1 MLVVGAAMSTSKLVG
16 GAATEAEA
24 DGVGAEAEAEAA
36 GLSVLE
42 DDDGTTAWTGLP
54 RR

>member
-1 MLVVGAAMSTSKLVG
+1 MLVVGAVMSTSKLAG
-16 GAATEAEA
+16 GAGTEAEA
-24 DGVGAEAEAEAA
+24 EAADGVEAEAA

-42 DDDGTTAWTGLP
+42 DDDGTAPWTGLP

>member
-1 MLVVGAAMSTSKLVG
+1 MLVVGAVMSTSKLAG
-16 GAATEAEA
+16 GADPEAEA
-24 DGVGAEAEAEAA
+24 EAADEAEAA

-42 DDDGTTAWTGLP
+42 DDDGTVAGTGLP

>member
-24 DGVGAEAEAEAA
+24 AGGVGAEAA

-42 DDDGTTAWTGLP
+42 DDDGTAAWTGLP